1 MLIAPGSAPLLKT
14 MTGKFPIFI
23 LFLCLAALAPLSA
36 SAAAWQAL
44 PGSRGVSIEVDKSS
58 MDRSGKTVK
67 AWTKA
72 SYADIQQA
80 SAGDFFFSSYKSL
93 AQYDCA
99 ARTVKL
105 LFKVYYA
112 EDGSEVTSVRYT
124 EFDKPAQVVPDTA
137 EEQVLEFAC
146 SYKPEAAKPA
156 GKKKSARKRK
166 AKAKEDKAEA
176 EKTATSP
183 ASQQQPAAAKQPQPA
198 EPAKGGA
205 AKPGAPAKPP
215 AAPAK

>member
-1 MLIAPGSAPLLKT
+1 
-14 MTGKFPIFI
+14 MTGKFPVFI
-23 LFLCLAALAPLSA
+23 LCLAALAPLSA
-36 SAAAWQAL
+36 SAAAWQAM
-44 PGSRGVSIEVDKSS
+44 PGGRGVSIEVDKSS

-67 AWTKA
+67 AWSKA
-72 SYADIQQA
+72 SYADVQQA

-99 ARTVKL
+99 ARTAKP

-124 EFDKPAQVVPDTA
+124 EFDRPAQVVPDTA

-156 GKKKSARKRK
+156 SKKKSARKRK
-166 AKAKEDKAEA
+166 AKEDKAEA
-176 EKTATSP
+176 EKSGASP
-183 ASQQQPAAAKQPQPA
+183 VSQQQPAAAKQPQPA
-198 EPAKGGA
+198 EPAKGSA
-205 AKPGAPAKPP
+205 VTPSAPVKSAIPAKP
-215 AAPAK
+215 AAPAKSAAATTPAK